1 MKKSAYELM
10 AQGYEELR
18 LKERTKE
25 NQQEAGF
32 IKLDKENKRPL
43 SPIEKMMKGYG
54 EGRYDRVDD
63 VELGTKEGT
72 K

>member
-18 LKERTKE
+18 LKEKDKE

-32 IKLDKENKRPL
+32 INLDKDEDRPL
-43 SPIEKMMKGYG
+43 TPIEKMMKGY
-54 EGRYDRVDD
+54 
-63 VELGTKEGT
+63 K
-72 K
+72 